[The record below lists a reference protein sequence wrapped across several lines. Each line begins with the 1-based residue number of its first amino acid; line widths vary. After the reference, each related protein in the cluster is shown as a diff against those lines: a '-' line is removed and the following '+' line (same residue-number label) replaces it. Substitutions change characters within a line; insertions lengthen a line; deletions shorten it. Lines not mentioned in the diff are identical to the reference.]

1 LKWVTR
7 ERPVIDRIAC
17 PWLIARFIDAE
28 AEFLFVPPSEVIR
41 VAQETGAMPYDVPGV
56 EFTHFGEGCSFDAF
70 VATYGLQRDPALVTI
85 AAIVRG
91 ADTDRHDL
99 TPQSAGLLAI
109 SMGLRDVTPDDHEV
123 LRHGF
128 VMYDALYAWAK
139 TRRYETH
146 SWPPVGFSADG
157 VNISGHGSK
166 RAFPASNPPAP
177 TSIVGL
183 PDKTPRPQP
192 EERNE

>member
-1 LKWVTR
+1 MKWVTR

-17 PWLIARFIDAE
+17 PWLIAKFIDQE
-28 AEFLFVPPSEVIR
+28 PEFLFVPPDKVMT
-41 VAQETGAMPYDVPGV
+41 VAQETGATPYDVPGV
-56 EFTHFGEGCSFDAF
+56 EYTHFGEGCSFDAF
-70 VATYGLQRDPALVTI
+70 VEKHDLAKDPAIATI

-128 VMYDALYAWAK
+128 VIYDALYAWAS
-139 TRRYETH
+139 RRKAETH
-146 SWPPVGFSADG
+146 SWPPKA
-157 VNISGHGSK
+157 K
-166 RAFPASNPPAP
+166 A
-177 TSIVGL
+177 
-183 PDKTPRPQP
+183 
-192 EERNE
+192 